1 MPKVG
6 VMWIKNAF
14 LYAEPQEKVLLGETL
29 KYICN
34 ILSLKQTKFGGSQSP
49 AIADTE
55 INVTRSSLWMKQ
67 GKKKTQEH
75 DWSISHSGDTQCDTQ
90 WGAATFASEPQTE
103 GFPNVSPIQGLLV
116 FMLQCLSVL

>member
-6 VMWIKNAF
+6 EMWTQNAF

-49 AIADTE
+49 AIADAE
-55 INVTRSSLWMKQ
+55 VNVTRSSLWISREA
-67 GKKKTQEH
+67 GKKTKHRNMIDQ
-75 DWSISHSGDTQCDTQ
+75 
-90 WGAATFASEPQTE
+90 
-103 GFPNVSPIQGLLV
+103 
-116 FMLQCLSVL
+116 